1 MTNPKDSSRSAFV
14 EWLKKDESKAGLVDY
29 AQTYITNEQ
38 NYKTAKIFEDAILN
52 KTSRPRDMLN
62 AWLTGEWIDPSYRKN
77 DYEIVS
83 PKSDWEIVED
93 YDLGY
98 GNLKNALKTPVFNTP
113 QDLQDAENKFA
124 YQLASLAVRQND
136 IQEGWQEQAKII
148 TDSLG
153 LDPENEKLWE
163 EQYLPKLN
171 PQLAKDAAA
180 SAVLSRTLSTLYNKG
195 DKSKFLENLY
205 AELKKTVGQGQLIG
219 ESNLLGYQSTAYGNV
234 FQTLE
239 ALLGAGMT
247 SNTMV
252 TTPAL
257 RDKNTGEMI
266 PIPIGELIAEL
277 LGFSDV
283 HGLNTLADTHS
294 QKFRFAGILGGSHPS
309 NYPRYG
315 KIENGEYIPF
325 DEKGL
330 NQLVTRNYGN
340 RLGRLPSLRALATH
354 LLLQKTKNVLGE
366 SRGKYDT
373 EGEKIQ
379 KLIAE
384 NVLSTSDVGADSEFA
399 KSLEKDYTQ

>member
-1 MTNPKDSSRSAFV
+1 
-14 EWLKKDESKAGLVDY
+14 
-29 AQTYITNEQ
+29 
-38 NYKTAKIFEDAILN
+38 
-52 KTSRPRDMLN
+52 
-62 AWLTGEWIDPSYRKN
+62 
-77 DYEIVS
+77 
-83 PKSDWEIVED
+83 
-93 YDLGY
+93 
-98 GNLKNALKTPVFNTP
+98 
-113 QDLQDAENKFA
+113 
-124 YQLASLAVRQND
+124 
-136 IQEGWQEQAKII
+136 
-148 TDSLG
+148 
-153 LDPENEKLWE
+153 
-163 EQYLPKLN
+163 
-171 PQLAKDAAA
+171 
-180 SAVLSRTLSTLYNKG
+180 
-195 DKSKFLENLY
+195 
-205 AELKKTVGQGQLIG
+205 
-219 ESNLLGYQSTAYGNV
+219 
-234 FQTLE
+234 
-239 ALLGAGMT
+239 MT

-257 RDKNTGEMI
+257 RDKTTGEMI

-315 KIENGEYIPF
+315 KIENGEYVPF

-330 NQLVTRNYGN
+330 KQLVTRNYGN

-373 EGEKIQ
+373 EGENIQ

-384 NVLSTSDVGADSEFA
+384 NILSTSDVGADSEFA